1 MVVVVDELPLD
12 VHDLGVHVLVG
23 VGPRPVQVLAHKV
36 ASENVPDRVAE
47 VNAQRIDRTKR
58 EEKKKL
64 NNLSCGS
71 IF

>member
-23 VGPRPVQVLAHKV
+23 VGPRPVQVLANQV

-47 VNAQRIDRTKR
+47 VNA
-58 EEKKKL
+58 
-64 NNLSCGS
+64 
-71 IF
+71 